1 MASDSC
7 CKLESPRTALSI
19 IDSFIEDYKFTEK
32 EVAEMISV
40 SVYEHKEFRTLG
52 TLLTGTIRERL
63 IRIRDIIMVQLH
75 QSLSHQGI
83 NEWFHAK
90 LRYLKGRTPL
100 ELLRED
106 NSSLVYEAA
115 SAYADGAYL

>member
-1 MASDSC
+1 MASDGC
-7 CKLESPRTALSI
+7 CKLGSPRTALNI
-19 IDSFIEDYKFTEK
+19 IDSLVDEYKFTEK

-40 SVYEHKEFRTLG
+40 SVYELKEFRTLG
-52 TLLTGTIRERL
+52 TLLTGETRERL
-63 IRIRDIIMVQLH
+63 IRIRDIIIVQLH
-75 QSLSHQGI
+75 QFLSHQGI

-100 ELLRED
+100 ELLQED